1 MTFSIEFADEQQE
14 YQARIKVVGCG
25 GSGGNAV
32 NTMINFG
39 LEGVEFIVVNTDAQA
54 LNANSAP
61 TKLNIG
67 NSVTKG
73 LGAGAD
79 PERGRK
85 AALEDVQRI
94 KELISGADMV
104 FVTAGMGGGTGT
116 GAAPVIAQLA
126 REEGALTVGVV
137 TKPFLF
143 EGRQRSRRADYGLA
157 ALSETVDTLITI
169 PNQKLLLLGD
179 DELTFID
186 ACRKADE
193 VLYQAVK
200 GISDLITQNGI
211 VNVDFADVKTVM
223 SNMGR
228 ALMGTG
234 IAKGQNRAR
243 LAAEMAVASPLLD
256 DISVEGATGVLIN
269 VVGGSD
275 LKMREIQEAASL
287 VQEQAH
293 EDANIIFGA
302 SVDESLGENV
312 KVTVIATG
320 FDEAERHGSRRA
332 RRQRQPHGPGPGSR
346 SRAPSA
352 SRVAQQPH
360 GQTSFGHPQTQH
372 SQLSHAP
379 TPVTAATA
387 TTRATR
393 STRAVAV
400 LRPAAV
406 HPAPGGAGAALVPSH
421 PERARRPRRSLAD
434 PRGHASRRRLP
445 PDRTRAAPRAS
456 RPATTTTGTSRRS
469 SASSSRRA
477 AVPPVEPRIDG
488 GAPDSTARSAATR
501 VHLAL
506 RAATGNPED
515 QRRGGRGGGSGLRGT
530 FSLPWP
536 RRRRPRRRSP
546 PPA

>member
-1 MTFSIEFADEQQE
+1 MSFSIEFADEQQVYE
-14 YQARIKVVGCG
+14 ARIKVVGVG

-54 LNANSAP
+54 LNSNAAP
-61 TKLNIG
+61 TKLPIG
-67 NSVTKG
+67 STITRG

-79 PERGRK
+79 AEKGRK

-94 KELISGADMV
+94 KELINGADMV

-116 GAAPVIAQLA
+116 GAAPIIAQIA

-143 EGRQRSRRADYGLA
+143 EGRQRARRAEIGLA
-157 ALSETVDTLITI
+157 MLAEQVDTLITI

-179 DELTFID
+179 DDLTFID

-234 IAKGQNRAR
+234 VAKGQNRAR
-243 LAAEMAVASPLLD
+243 LAAEMAVTSPLLD

-269 VVGGSD
+269 IVGGPD
-275 LKMREIQEAASL
+275 LKMKEIQEAASL

-302 SVDESLGENV
+302 SIDETLGENV

-320 FDEAERHGSRRA
+320 FDSAERELAAEQPAARQTLVPQTIPSAQPRALSSQRPVMENVAVPSRRPMHAHEA
-332 RRQRQPHGPGPGSR
+332 RTQAA
-346 SRAPSA
+346 APS
-352 SRVAQQPH
+352 QQRP
-360 GQTSFGHPQTQH
+360 
-372 SQLSHAP
+372 
-379 TPVTAATA
+379 
-387 TTRATR
+387 
-393 STRAVAV
+393 V
-400 LRPAAV
+400 LRERPTQDAFPNLDHDWDVPAF
-406 HPAPGGAGAALVPSH
+406 
-421 PERARRPRRSLAD
+421 
-434 PRGHASRRRLP
+434 
-445 PDRTRAAPRAS
+445 
-456 RPATTTTGTSRRS
+456 
-469 SASSSRRA
+469 
-477 AVPPVEPRIDG
+477 
-488 GAPDSTARSAATR
+488 
-501 VHLAL
+501 
-506 RAATGNPED
+506 
-515 QRRGGRGGGSGLRGT
+515 QRKQR
-530 FSLPWP
+530 
-536 RRRRPRRRSP
+536 
-546 PPA
+546 

>member
-1 MTFSIEFADEQQE
+1 MSFSIEMADETNE
-14 YQARIKVVGCG
+14 YQARIKVIGCG

-32 NTMINFG
+32 NTMISLG
-39 LEGVEFIVVNTDAQA
+39 LEGVEFIVVNTDVQA
-54 LNANSAP
+54 LNSNAAP

-67 NSVTKG
+67 ANVTKG

-116 GAAPVIAQLA
+116 GAAPIIAQIA

-143 EGRQRSRRADYGLA
+143 EGRQRSRRAEIGLA
-157 ALSETVDTLITI
+157 QLAEQVDTLITI

-179 DELTFID
+179 DDLTFID

-223 SNMGR
+223 SKMGR

-256 DISVEGATGVLIN
+256 DISVDGATGVLIN
-269 VVGGSD
+269 VVGGPD
-275 LKMREIQEAASL
+275 LKMKEIQEAASL
-287 VQEQAH
+287 IQEQAH
-293 EDANIIFGA
+293 EEANIIFGA
-302 SVDESLGENV
+302 SIDESLGEHV

-320 FDEAERHGSRRA
+320 FD
-332 RRQRQPHGPGPGSR
+332 
-346 SRAPSA
+346 
-352 SRVAQQPH
+352 
-360 GQTSFGHPQTQH
+360 
-372 SQLSHAP
+372 
-379 TPVTAATA
+379 AAHQDEMIE
-387 TTRATR
+387 
-393 STRAVAV
+393 V
-400 LRPAAV
+400 
-406 HPAPGGAGAALVPSH
+406 
-421 PERARRPRRSLAD
+421 
-434 PRGHASRRRLP
+434 
-445 PDRTRAAPRAS
+445 
-456 RPATTTTGTSRRS
+456 S
-469 SASSSRRA
+469 SSSSRLSAPPQSLSMLTGAPRTSS
-477 AVPPVEPRIDG
+477 VPPMSRDRISQHEIP
-488 GAPDSTARSAATR
+488 AIST
-501 VHLAL
+501 
-506 RAATGNPED
+506 
-515 QRRGGRGGGSGLRGT
+515 
-530 FSLPWP
+530 
-536 RRRRPRRRSP
+536 RRPQHAHDARTQASSQASLGQAKLPMRATESSRDPFPSALDHDWDV
-546 PPA
+546 PAFQRKRQ

>member
-1 MTFSIEFADEQQE
+1 MSFSIEFADETQE
-14 YQARIKVVGCG
+14 YQARIKVIGCG

-54 LNANSAP
+54 LNNNAAP
-61 TKLNIG
+61 TKLPIG
-67 NSVTKG
+67 ANVTKG

-116 GAAPVIAQLA
+116 GAAPIIAQLA

-143 EGRQRSRRADYGLA
+143 EGRQRARRAELGLA
-157 ALSETVDTLITI
+157 QLAEHVDTLITI

-179 DELTFID
+179 DDLTFID

-200 GISDLITQNGI
+200 GISDLITQSGI
-211 VNVDFADVKTVM
+211 VNVDFADVKSVM

-234 IAKGQNRAR
+234 IAKGQSRAR
-243 LAAEMAVASPLLD
+243 MAAEMAIASPLLD
-256 DISVEGATGVLIN
+256 DISVDGATGVLIN
-269 VVGGSD
+269 IVGGSD
-275 LKMREIQEAASL
+275 LKMKEIQEAASL

-302 SVDESLGENV
+302 SIDESLGENV

-320 FDEAERHGSRRA
+320 FDSVERM
-332 RRQRQPHGPGPGSR
+332 
-346 SRAPSA
+346 
-352 SRVAQQPH
+352 
-360 GQTSFGHPQTQH
+360 QTSEMPVRMSMPAPQTIP
-372 SQLSHAP
+372 SQMLRQAP
-379 TPVTAATA
+379 Q
-387 TTRATR
+387 
-393 STRAVAV
+393 
-400 LRPAAV
+400 
-406 HPAPGGAGAALVPSH
+406 
-421 PERARRPRRSLAD
+421 
-434 PRGHASRRRLP
+434 
-445 PDRTRAAPRAS
+445 
-456 RPATTTTGTSRRS
+456 
-469 SASSSRRA
+469 SSSRMIPAQQEPAPAPAMQPRRTAHAAEARA
-477 AVPPVEPRIDG
+477 TAQPRL
-488 GAPDSTARSAATR
+488 PMRERSASFPT
-501 VHLAL
+501 L
-506 RAATGNPED
+506 D
-515 QRRGGRGGGSGLRGT
+515 QDWDVPAFSRKGGQ
-530 FSLPWP
+530 
-536 RRRRPRRRSP
+536 
-546 PPA
+546 

>member
-1 MTFSIEFADEQQE
+1 MSFSIEFADEQQE
-14 YQARIKVVGCG
+14 YQARIKVIGCG

-54 LNANSAP
+54 LNANFAP

-67 NSVTKG
+67 GNVTKG

-85 AALEDVQRI
+85 AAVEDVQRI
-94 KELISGADMV
+94 KELIAGADMV

-143 EGRQRSRRADYGLA
+143 EGRQRARRAEVGLA
-157 ALSETVDTLITI
+157 ALAEHVDTLITI

-179 DELTFID
+179 EDLTFID
-186 ACRKADE
+186 AFRKADE

-223 SNMGR
+223 SERGR

-243 LAAEMAVASPLLD
+243 MAAEMAITSPLLD

-269 VVGGSD
+269 IVGGSD

-293 EDANIIFGA
+293 EDANIIFG
-302 SVDESLGENV
+302 SSIDESLGENV

-320 FDEAERHGSRRA
+320 FDVADRVLLQEAAARGQIPQAQPIPTHQLRDSSYNMRAPAYPSMRPQAPAYPEHHVPAVA
-332 RRQRQPHGPGPGSR
+332 RRSAPPPYQQASAPPPSRQQ
-346 SRAPSA
+346 
-352 SRVAQQPH
+352 QQPRE
-360 GQTSFGHPQTQH
+360 TQE
-372 SQLSHAP
+372 Q
-379 TPVTAATA
+379 
-387 TTRATR
+387 
-393 STRAVAV
+393 
-400 LRPAAV
+400 
-406 HPAPGGAGAALVPSH
+406 
-421 PERARRPRRSLAD
+421 
-434 PRGHASRRRLP
+434 RG
-445 PDRTRAAPRAS
+445 
-456 RPATTTTGTSRRS
+456 
-469 SASSSRRA
+469 
-477 AVPPVEPRIDG
+477 
-488 GAPDSTARSAATR
+488 ARSDRGSSFPNFETDWDVPAF
-501 VHLAL
+501 
-506 RAATGNPED
+506 
-515 QRRGGRGGGSGLRGT
+515 QRKHGG
-530 FSLPWP
+530 
-536 RRRRPRRRSP
+536 
-546 PPA
+546 

>member
-67 NSVTKG
+67 NNVTKG

-320 FDEAERHGSRRA
+320 FDEAERQARA
-332 RRQRQPHGPGPGSR
+332 DHAAQ
-346 SRAPSA
+346 
-352 SRVAQQPH
+352 VANGHRMVQVPQQIRHSPA
-360 GQTSFGHPQTQH
+360 QHPQTQH
-372 SQLSHAP
+372 SQLAHPGPSHQAHPAHQAYSQHAP
-379 TPVTAATA
+379 QSYGAPP
-387 TTRATR
+387 
-393 STRAVAV
+393 STRMPAVQEQ
-400 LRPAAV
+400 L
-406 HPAPGGAGAALVPSH
+406 
-421 PERARRPRRSLAD
+421 
-434 PRGHASRRRLP
+434 
-445 PDRTRAAPRAS
+445 
-456 RPATTTTGTSRRS
+456 
-469 SASSSRRA
+469 SSRRLQNA
-477 AVPPVEPRIDG
+477 HDVRV
-488 GAPDSTARSAATR
+488 APAQTR
-501 VHLAL
+501 L
-506 RAATGNPED
+506 
-515 QRRGGRGGGSGLRGT
+515 GT
-530 FSLPWP
+530 QS
-536 RRRRPRRRSP
+536 SQ
-546 PPA
+546 PPASGPHSRGASSFPSSYDNDWDVPAFQRKQQ

>member
-1 MTFSIEFADEQQE
+1 MSFSIEFADETQE

-32 NTMINFG
+32 NTMINLG

-54 LNANSAP
+54 LNTNAAP

-67 NSVTKG
+67 GNITKG

-104 FVTAGMGGGTGT
+104 FVTAGMGGGTWT

-143 EGRQRSRRADYGLA
+143 EGRQRARRAELGLA
-157 ALSETVDTLITI
+157 QLSEHVDTLITI

-179 DELTFID
+179 EELSFID
-186 ACRKADE
+186 AFRKADE
-193 VLYQAVK
+193 VLFQAVK

-223 SNMGR
+223 SAMGR

-234 IAKGQNRAR
+234 IAKGQSRAR
-243 LAAEMAVASPLLD
+243 MAAEMAIASPLLD

-269 VVGGSD
+269 IVGGPD

-302 SVDESLGENV
+302 SIDESLGENV

-320 FDEAERHGSRRA
+320 FDAVDRVAREEHAQYTRQTLAPLTVPAQVARPSYVPSSNRIAPVVQEVPQSVPATRRPLYANEARPA
-332 RRQRQPHGPGPGSR
+332 
-346 SRAPSA
+346 A
-352 SRVAQQPH
+352 AQQPA
-360 GQTSFGHPQTQH
+360 
-372 SQLSHAP
+372 SQQRLAP
-379 TPVTAATA
+379 RTE
-387 TTRATR
+387 
-393 STRAVAV
+393 RAVSFPSLDHDWDV
-400 LRPAAV
+400 PAF
-406 HPAPGGAGAALVPSH
+406 
-421 PERARRPRRSLAD
+421 
-434 PRGHASRRRLP
+434 
-445 PDRTRAAPRAS
+445 
-456 RPATTTTGTSRRS
+456 
-469 SASSSRRA
+469 
-477 AVPPVEPRIDG
+477 
-488 GAPDSTARSAATR
+488 
-501 VHLAL
+501 
-506 RAATGNPED
+506 
-515 QRRGGRGGGSGLRGT
+515 QRKQQ
-530 FSLPWP
+530 
-536 RRRRPRRRSP
+536 
-546 PPA
+546 

>member
-1 MTFSIEFADEQQE
+1 MSFSIEFADEQQE
-14 YQARIKVVGCG
+14 YQARIKVIGCG

-54 LNANSAP
+54 LNANLAP

-67 NSVTKG
+67 NQVTKG

-126 REEGALTVGVV
+126 REEGALAVGVV
-137 TKPFLF
+137 TKPFIF
-143 EGRQRSRRADYGLA
+143 EGRQRARRAEQGLA
-157 ALSETVDTLITI
+157 MLQEHVDTLITI

-179 DELTFID
+179 YELTFVE
-186 ACRKADE
+186 AFRKADE
-193 VLYQAVK
+193 VLFQAVK

-223 SNMGR
+223 SQMGR

-234 IAKGQNRAR
+234 VAKGANRAR
-243 LAAEMAVASPLLD
+243 QAAEAAVSSPLLD
-256 DISVEGATGVLIN
+256 DISVEGATGILIN
-269 VVGGSD
+269 VVGGPD

-302 SVDESLGENV
+302 SIDETLGENV

-320 FDEAERHGSRRA
+320 FDSAE
-332 RRQRQPHGPGPGSR
+332 
-346 SRAPSA
+346 
-352 SRVAQQPH
+352 
-360 GQTSFGHPQTQH
+360 QH
-372 SQLSHAP
+372 A
-379 TPVTAATA
+379 
-387 TTRATR
+387 
-393 STRAVAV
+393 
-400 LRPAAV
+400 
-406 HPAPGGAGAALVPSH
+406 
-421 PERARRPRRSLAD
+421 EE
-434 PRGHASRRRLP
+434 HASHRVSVQVP
-445 PDRTRAAPRAS
+445 ASMPAAS
-456 RPATTTTGTSRRS
+456 RPAMSRDS
-469 SASSSRRA
+469 LSAMSRPAMGDPMPSAASSRRPA
-477 AVPPVEPRIDG
+477 F
-488 GAPDSTARSAATR
+488 APEFRTSAAPAPASQRMASSRAEMPRESMAPTR
-501 VHLAL
+501 EREAHSSREPMSRTEAAAAAKSQ
-506 RAATGNPED
+506 RAPAFPAFD
-515 QRRGGRGGGSGLRGT
+515 SDWDIPAFQRK
-530 FSLPWP
+530 
-536 RRRRPRRRSP
+536 
-546 PPA
+546 AQ

>member
-1 MTFSIEFADEQQE
+1 MSFSIEFADDTQE
-14 YQARIKVVGCG
+14 YQARIKVIGCG

-39 LEGVEFIVVNTDAQA
+39 LEGVEFIVVNTDVQA
-54 LNANSAP
+54 LNSNAAP

-67 NSVTKG
+67 NAVTRG

-85 AALEDVQRI
+85 AALEDHQRI
-94 KELISGADMV
+94 KELLSGADMV

-143 EGRQRSRRADYGLA
+143 EGRQRSRRAEAGLA
-157 ALSETVDTLITI
+157 QLGEHVDTLITI
-169 PNQKLLLLGD
+169 PNQKLLMLGED
-179 DELTFID
+179 DLSFID
-186 ACRKADE
+186 AFRKADE
-193 VLYQAVK
+193 VLFQAVK

-243 LAAEMAVASPLLD
+243 LAAEMAVSSPLLD
-256 DISVEGATGVLIN
+256 DISVDGAMGVLIN
-269 VVGGSD
+269 VVGGPD

-302 SVDESLGENV
+302 SIDESLGENV

-320 FDEAERHGSRRA
+320 FDVLERVQAIEAPVRGSIPSSM
-332 RRQRQPHGPGPGSR
+332 QSVQ
-346 SRAPSA
+346 APISTMHA
-352 SRVAQQPH
+352 MPPSSIAQ
-360 GQTSFGHPQTQH
+360 PQTQH
-372 SQLSHAP
+372 RPVYAQP
-379 TPVTAATA
+379 T
-387 TTRATR
+387 
-393 STRAVAV
+393 
-400 LRPAAV
+400 
-406 HPAPGGAGAALVPSH
+406 
-421 PERARRPRRSLAD
+421 
-434 PRGHASRRRLP
+434 ASRASEALP
-445 PDRTRAAPRAS
+445 AF
-456 RPATTTTGTSRRS
+456 
-469 SASSSRRA
+469 SSRRA
-477 AVPPVEPRIDG
+477 TPAQVHAPYDSRVQPAPAARMPVRDRTQASFP
-488 GAPDSTARSAATR
+488 
-501 VHLAL
+501 AL
-506 RAATGNPED
+506 DTDWDIPAY
-515 QRRGGRGGGSGLRGT
+515 QRKGR
-530 FSLPWP
+530 
-536 RRRRPRRRSP
+536 
-546 PPA
+546 

>member
-1 MTFSIEFADEQQE
+1 MSFSIEFADETQE

-54 LNANSAP
+54 LNNNAAP

-67 NSVTKG
+67 ANVTKG

-143 EGRQRSRRADYGLA
+143 EGRQRARRAEQGLA
-157 ALSETVDTLITI
+157 MLTEHVDTLITI

-179 DELTFID
+179 DDLTFID

-193 VLYQAVK
+193 VLFQAVK

-223 SNMGR
+223 SQMGR

-243 LAAEMAVASPLLD
+243 MAAEMAVASPLLD

-269 VVGGSD
+269 VVGGPD
-275 LKMREIQEAASL
+275 LKMKEIQEAASL

-302 SVDESLGENV
+302 SIDESLGENV

-320 FDEAERHGSRRA
+320 FDMVERQE
-332 RRQRQPHGPGPGSR
+332 RQEQK
-346 SRAPSA
+346 
-352 SRVAQQPH
+352 AQQAH
-360 GQTSFGHPQTQH
+360 RASI
-372 SQLSHAP
+372 AP
-379 TPVTAATA
+379 PMTVPSMQQRPVYGAAP
-387 TTRATR
+387 
-393 STRAVAV
+393 STRAPVAIPHDPV
-400 LRPAAV
+400 PAMAQ
-406 HPAPGGAGAALVPSH
+406 
-421 PERARRPRRSLAD
+421 RRPMHTTHAV
-434 PRGHASRRRLP
+434 RGAQSQPALSGSGSQTRLP
-445 PDRTRAAPRAS
+445 IRDRAPVS
-456 RPATTTTGTSRRS
+456 FPTLENDWDVPAF
-469 SASSSRRA
+469 
-477 AVPPVEPRIDG
+477 
-488 GAPDSTARSAATR
+488 
-501 VHLAL
+501 
-506 RAATGNPED
+506 
-515 QRRGGRGGGSGLRGT
+515 QRKQQ
-530 FSLPWP
+530 
-536 RRRRPRRRSP
+536 
-546 PPA
+546 

>member
-1 MTFSIEFADEQQE
+1 MSFSIEFADETQE
-14 YQARIKVVGCG
+14 YQARIKVIGCG

-54 LNANSAP
+54 LNGNAAP

-67 NSVTKG
+67 NNVTRG

-85 AALEDVQRI
+85 AALEDHQRI
-94 KELISGADMV
+94 KELIGGADMV

-143 EGRQRSRRADYGLA
+143 EGRQRSRRAELGLA
-157 ALSETVDTLITI
+157 QLSEHVDTLITI
-169 PNQKLLLLGD
+169 PNQKLMMLGEED
-179 DELTFID
+179 LSFID
-186 ACRKADE
+186 AFRKADE

-243 LAAEMAVASPLLD
+243 LAAEMAVSSPLLD
-256 DISVEGATGVLIN
+256 DISVDGATGVLIN
-269 VVGGSD
+269 IVGGPD

-302 SVDESLGENV
+302 SIDEGLGENV

-320 FDEAERHGSRRA
+320 FESADRMQAIDHNA
-332 RRQRQPHGPGPGSR
+332 RVSVQVP
-346 SRAPSA
+346 ATIPS
-352 SRVAQQPH
+352 VQM
-360 GQTSFGHPQTQH
+360 
-372 SQLSHAP
+372 
-379 TPVTAATA
+379 
-387 TTRATR
+387 
-393 STRAVAV
+393 
-400 LRPAAV
+400 
-406 HPAPGGAGAALVPSH
+406 
-421 PERARRPRRSLAD
+421 
-434 PRGHASRRRLP
+434 
-445 PDRTRAAPRAS
+445 APRAPQMQAYSQPAPQTYAPPAPVS
-456 RPATTTTGTSRRS
+456 RHPSDVAPAFSRRPPVPSQAHAGDGRVAPS
-469 SASSSRRA
+469 SARIPVRERA
-477 AVPPVEPRIDG
+477 
-488 GAPDSTARSAATR
+488 STSFPAFEQDWDIPAF
-501 VHLAL
+501 
-506 RAATGNPED
+506 
-515 QRRGGRGGGSGLRGT
+515 QRKGQ
-530 FSLPWP
+530 
-536 RRRRPRRRSP
+536 
-546 PPA
+546 